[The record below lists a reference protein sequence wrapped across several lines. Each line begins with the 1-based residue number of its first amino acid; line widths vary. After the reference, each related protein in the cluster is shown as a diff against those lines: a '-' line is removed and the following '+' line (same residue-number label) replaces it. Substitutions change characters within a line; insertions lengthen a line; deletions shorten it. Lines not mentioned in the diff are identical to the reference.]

1 MTNIEL
7 ETLQAVKTACREYC
21 KTQSWENI
29 RIQAAIAI
37 AQGRMASRSI
47 IADKEAFAKT
57 CVEYA
62 DALIEELKKKNND

>member
-21 KTQSWENI
+21 KNQSWENI
-29 RIQAAIAI
+29 RIQAAIAL

-47 IADKEAFAKT
+47 IVDKEAFAKT

>member
-7 ETLQAVKTACREYC
+7 ETLQAVKTACREYY
-21 KTQSWENI
+21 KSQSWENI

-37 AQGRMASRSI
+37 AQGRMASKSI
-47 IADKEAFAKT
+47 IANKEAFAET

-62 DALIEELKKKNND
+62 DALVQELKRIR

>member
-21 KTQSWENI
+21 KTQSWKNI

-47 IADKEAFAKT
+47 ITDEKVFARS

-62 DALIEELKKKNND
+62 DALVDELKKWEED

>member
-21 KTQSWENI
+21 KSQSWENI

-37 AQGRMASRSI
+37 AQGRMASKSI
-47 IADKEAFAKT
+47 ITDEEAFAKS
-57 CVEYA
+57 CVRYA
-62 DALIEELKKKNND
+62 DTLVEELRRWDEA